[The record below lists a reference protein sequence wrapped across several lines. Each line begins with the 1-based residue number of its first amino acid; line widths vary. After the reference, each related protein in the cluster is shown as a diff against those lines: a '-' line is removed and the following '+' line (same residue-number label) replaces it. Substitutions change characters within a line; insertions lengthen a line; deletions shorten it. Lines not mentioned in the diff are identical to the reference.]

1 MSPRLRPALAPLV
14 VLVACQP
21 APEPVADAAGSDP
34 PGPVADAARSDPPPP
49 ELVLT
54 GPLGLRVVGSLGV
67 GGRQIAFI
75 REDRWVSSAGYQVT
89 RWEGSVP
96 ASTFHLDA
104 YNYLAVSADGLRV
117 YGDREVVELASSV
130 KTLALAAEP
139 AVLAVP
145 PPHGR
150 EIEHLRAT
158 PDGTLGL
165 LEMRWR
171 PPPGRPETNADGER
185 SYRHAYPSSP
195 PEDMKHW
202 YLVDGR
208 TGATR
213 LTLPA
218 GNSPFSAFSPSFIAV
233 GGTPKEGEITVVSR
247 PTPAIVATLSM
258 GTTYVNQVDISPDER
273 WLLAADNTGQI
284 ALWDTSAWASGPITW
299 AAHDKPTGGIAFHPS
314 APLLATTGFD
324 NTIKLWRIEA
334 SGGKPKLVTSLALAG
349 LPLDLA
355 FAPSGRR
362 LHVGIERHDAVTE
375 SIAIV
380 ELTAQ

>member
-1 MSPRLRPALAPLV
+1 V
-14 VLVACQP
+14 G
-21 APEPVADAAGSDP
+21 DAAPSDP
-34 PGPVADAARSDPPPP
+34 PSP

-54 GPLGLRVVGSLGV
+54 GPLELRVVGSLGL
-67 GGRQIAFI
+67 GGREIAFI
-75 REDRWVSSAGYQVT
+75 SEERWVSSAGYQVT
-89 RWEGSVP
+89 LWQGLVP

-104 YNYLAVSADGLRV
+104 YNYLAASTDGLRV
-117 YGDREVVELASSV
+117 FGDHEVVDLASSV

-139 AVLAVP
+139 AVLGVQ
-145 PPHGR
+145 HGQGR

-158 PDGTLGL
+158 PDGALGL

-171 PPPGRPETNADGER
+171 PPAGRPEIDAEGER
-185 SYRHAYPSSP
+185 SYSHIYPNEP

-202 YLVDGR
+202 YLADGH
-208 TGATR
+208 TGATL

-218 GNSPFSAFSPSFIAV
+218 GNSPFSDFSASFIAV
-233 GGTPKEGEITVVSR
+233 GGTPTEGEITVVSR

-258 GTTYVNQVDISPDER
+258 GMTYVNQVEISPDER
-273 WLLAADNTGQI
+273 WLLAADNTGKV
-284 ALWDTSAWASGPITW
+284 ALWDASAWASTPITW

-324 NTIKLWRIEA
+324 DTLKLWRLGG
-334 SGGKPKLVTSLALAG
+334 SGGQPELVTSLELAG
-349 LPLDLA
+349 QPLDLA
-355 FAPSGRR
+355 FTPSGRR

-380 ELTAQ
+380 ELTP